1 MQKVGGAG
9 GVKDVNKKIFL
20 CSVFGIYCAA
30 LLYIWLFNGRYRLYD
45 MPLSEYIQ
53 RSVNLIPFLTVTNY
67 IKSIGTGTINLKT
80 VFINLAGNI
89 FLFTPLGFLLPA
101 VFRTLRK
108 FWKSMLTVFFIVLA
122 VEALQ
127 LLLQIGVFDIDDF
140 ILNLLGAAL
149 GYGIWKWKPIQKFIN
164 V

>member
-20 CSVFGIYCAA
+20 CSVFGIYCVA

-149 GYGIWKWKPIQKFIN
+149 GYGIWKWKPIQKCIN

>member
-1 MQKVGGAG
+1 
-9 GVKDVNKKIFL
+9 
-20 CSVFGIYCAA
+20 
-30 LLYIWLFNGRYRLYD
+30 

-149 GYGIWKWKPIQKFIN
+149 GYGIWRRKPIQKFIN

>member
-1 MQKVGGAG
+1 
-9 GVKDVNKKIFL
+9 
-20 CSVFGIYCAA
+20 
-30 LLYIWLFNGRYRLYD
+30 

-101 VFRTLRK
+101 VFRPQQGGIKT
-108 FWKSMLTVFFIVLA
+108 LTVFFIVLA

>member
-1 MQKVGGAG
+1 
-9 GVKDVNKKIFL
+9 
-20 CSVFGIYCAA
+20 
-30 LLYIWLFNGRYRLYD
+30 
-45 MPLSEYIQ
+45 
-53 RSVNLIPFLTVTNY
+53 
-67 IKSIGTGTINLKT
+67 
-80 VFINLAGNI
+80 
-89 FLFTPLGFLLPA
+89 
-101 VFRTLRK
+101 
-108 FWKSMLTVFFIVLA
+108 MLTVFFIVLA